1 MTESELQFF
10 EAVISEVFSV
20 SFIQNSDEKEQN
32 YFKQTVVEF
41 KSSGLDIQLDFSD
54 PLLISQGEVPDQV
67 IIKLLKSFFTQVD
80 GASQRRRLQSDD
92 ESPYHEFIYDVP
104 KQVKSKEEL
113 VSLESTTEAATQL
126 IAGQFVTSLILNI
139 VLSGTLSQLWNIFNT
154 M

>member
-1 MTESELQFF
+1 MTESELKFF

-20 SFIQNSDEKEQN
+20 SFIQNSDEKAQN

-80 GASQRRRLQSDD
+80 GGAPLDLRRLQKKSAGDD
-92 ESPYHEFIYDVP
+92 NESPYHEFVYDVP

-113 VSLESTTEAATQL
+113 ISLESTTEAAT
-126 IAGQFVTSLILNI
+126 
-139 VLSGTLSQLWNIFNT
+139 
-154 M
+154 

>member
-67 IIKLLKSFFTQVD
+67 KIKLLKSFFTQVD
-80 GASQRRRLQSDD
+80 GASQRRRLQ
-92 ESPYHEFIYDVP
+92 
-104 KQVKSKEEL
+104 Q
-113 VSLESTTEAATQL
+113 
-126 IAGQFVTSLILNI
+126 
-139 VLSGTLSQLWNIFNT
+139 
-154 M
+154 